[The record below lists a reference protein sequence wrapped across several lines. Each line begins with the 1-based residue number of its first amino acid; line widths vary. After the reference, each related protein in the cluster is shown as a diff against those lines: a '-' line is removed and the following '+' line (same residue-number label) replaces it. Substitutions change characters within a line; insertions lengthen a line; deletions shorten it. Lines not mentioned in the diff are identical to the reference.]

1 MTLETLNCFTMFQY
15 YTMPVSIESLLLM
28 HTQEI
33 ELTPSAQ
40 KKNQVSLKFQL
51 SYYSF
56 SLLSMYVIRFDNN
69 IKVIII
75 STTVKRF

>member
-1 MTLETLNCFTMFQY
+1 MFQY

-56 SLLSMYVIRFDNN
+56 SLLSMYM
-69 IKVIII
+69 
-75 STTVKRF
+75 